1 MTPLIKVEMKA
12 ILKKVHRLNKSNAEQ
27 ILIKSL
33 NSGQYIFIKKSLQE
47 LDDLYQRNDLQ

>member
-47 LDDLYQRNDLQ
+47 LNDLYQRNDLQ

>member
-47 LDDLYQRNDLQ
+47 LNDLYQRNDFQ